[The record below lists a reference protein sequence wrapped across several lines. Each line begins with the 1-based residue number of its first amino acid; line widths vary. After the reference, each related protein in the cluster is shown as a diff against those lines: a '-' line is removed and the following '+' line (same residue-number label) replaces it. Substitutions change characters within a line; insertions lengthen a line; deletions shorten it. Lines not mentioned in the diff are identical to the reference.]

1 MTEIETWML
10 LPAHKRTATLSVK
23 GQIDKKIIKDYNHL
37 PGNLDATAT
46 MSLYI
51 PPQKTA
57 PFFDAIFNEI
67 SWISYGFSFRVNIYL
82 IDIITEFNKMRWS
95 GI

>member
-10 LPAHKRTATLSVK
+10 LPAHKRTATVIVK
-23 GQIDKKIIKDYNHL
+23 GQIDKNIIKDYNHL

-57 PFFDAIFNEI
+57 PFFDAILNVTNDNVSKSKDEI
-67 SWISYGFSFRVNIYL
+67 QI
-82 IDIITEFNKMRWS
+82 
-95 GI
+95 

>member
-1 MTEIETWML
+1 MTEIETRMH
-10 LPAHKRTATLSVK
+10 LPAHKRTATVIVK
-23 GQIDKKIIKDYNHL
+23 GQIDKNIIKDYNHL

-57 PFFDAIFNEI
+57 PFFDAILNA
-67 SWISYGFSFRVNIYL
+67 
-82 IDIITEFNKMRWS
+82 IIRFPKTSTKYKYNLKPRM
-95 GI
+95 

>member
-1 MTEIETWML
+1 MHV
-10 LPAHKRTATLSVK
+10 PAHKRTATVSVK
-23 GQIDKKIIKDYNHL
+23 SQIDKNIIKDYNHL

-57 PFFDAIFNEI
+57 PFFDAILNEI
-67 SWISYGFSFRVNIYL
+67 IMFRKTGTKYKYDL
-82 IDIITEFNKMRWS
+82 EPGM
-95 GI
+95 

>member
-1 MTEIETWML
+1 M
-10 LPAHKRTATLSVK
+10 PAHDSTATVKFK
-23 GQIDKKIIKDYNHL
+23 GQIDEKHYQRL

-57 PFFDAIFNEI
+57 PFFDAILNETI
-67 SWISYGFSFRVNIYL
+67 IMFRKNRDEIQ
-82 IDIITEFNKMRWS
+82 I
-95 GI
+95 

>member
-1 MTEIETWML
+1 MTEIETRMHV
-10 LPAHKRTATLSVK
+10 PAHKPTATVSVK
-23 GQIDKKIIKDYNHL
+23 GQIDKKHYHKDYNHL

-57 PFFDAIFNEI
+57 PFFDAILNV
-67 SWISYGFSFRVNIYL
+67 SF
-82 IDIITEFNKMRWS
+82 DQ
-95 GI
+95 

>member
-1 MTEIETWML
+1 MFLPRLKWILHQIMTEIETRMHV
-10 LPAHKRTATLSVK
+10 PAHKRTATVSVK
-23 GQIDKKIIKDYNHL
+23 SQIDKNIIKDYNHL

-57 PFFDAIFNEI
+57 PFFDAILILTNDNVSKSKDEI
-67 SWISYGFSFRVNIYL
+67 QI
-82 IDIITEFNKMRWS
+82 
-95 GI
+95 

>member
-1 MTEIETWML
+1 MFLPRLKWILHHIMTEIETRMH
-10 LPAHKRTATLSVK
+10 LPAHKRTATVSVK
-23 GQIDKKIIKDYNHL
+23 GQIDKNIIKDYNHL

-57 PFFDAIFNEI
+57 PFFDAILNLTNNNN
-67 SWISYGFSFRVNIYL
+67 SK
-82 IDIITEFNKMRWS
+82 NKEETQK
-95 GI
+95 

>member
-1 MTEIETWML
+1 MTEIETRMHV
-10 LPAHKRTATLSVK
+10 PAHKRTTTVRVK
-23 GQIDKKIIKDYNHL
+23 GQIDKNIIKDYNHL

-57 PFFDAIFNEI
+57 PFFDAILNVLTNDNVSKSKDEI
-67 SWISYGFSFRVNIYL
+67 QI
-82 IDIITEFNKMRWS
+82 
-95 GI
+95 

>member
-1 MTEIETWML
+1 M
-10 LPAHKRTATLSVK
+10 PAHKRTATVIVK
-23 GQIDKKIIKDYNHL
+23 GQIDKNIIKDYNHL

-57 PFFDAIFNEI
+57 PFFDAILNEKKGLDKVFTAVSFNQ
-67 SWISYGFSFRVNIYL
+67 
-82 IDIITEFNKMRWS
+82 
-95 GI
+95 

>member
-1 MTEIETWML
+1 MTEIETRMHVA
-10 LPAHKRTATLSVK
+10 AHKRAATVSVK
-23 GQIDKKIIKDYNHL
+23 SQIDKNIIKVYNHL

-57 PFFDAIFNEI
+57 PFFDAILNVTNDNVSKNKEEI
-67 SWISYGFSFRVNIYL
+67 Q
-82 IDIITEFNKMRWS
+82 K
-95 GI
+95 